1 MNLHQDVK
9 DKQLGFQDAVS
20 PMTQGI
26 MKLHHHILEIFLFT
40 PTLYALSNPS
50 VCGHNNIYVNQLS

>member
-9 DKQLGFQDAVS
+9 DRQLGFQDAVS

-26 MKLHHHILEIFLFT
+26 MNLHHDIDILEIFLFT
-40 PTLYALSNPS
+40 PTLYALSALIN
-50 VCGHNNIYVNQLS
+50 

>member
-9 DKQLGFQDAVS
+9 DRQLGFQDAVS

-26 MKLHHHILEIFLFT
+26 MNLHHDILEIFLFT
-40 PTLYALSNPS
+40 PTLYALSALIN
-50 VCGHNNIYVNQLS
+50 

>member
-9 DKQLGFQDAVS
+9 DRQLGFQDAVS

-26 MKLHHHILEIFLFT
+26 MNLDQDAVSPMTQGIMNLDQDVKDR
-40 PTLYALSNPS
+40 
-50 VCGHNNIYVNQLS
+50 QLG